1 MRVHALENEL
11 RLLDAAIELGRVAA
25 TIANPFIQELA
36 AAAVMAAA
44 EAVDTARARLP
55 HAGAAAHA
63 LEGSSRLRCVASDDR
78 QPSAFGLA
86 TGLRTRRARSES

>member
-11 RLLDAAIELGRVAA
+11 RLLDAAIELGRIAA

-55 HAGAAAHA
+55 RAGAVASA
-63 LEGSSRLRCVASDDR
+63 LEGASRLRCIASQDR
-78 QPSAFGLA
+78 QPSTFGLA
-86 TGLRTRRARSES
+86 SSLRTRPARSES